1 MAETPKRL
9 KKNISFSEHERD
21 IYEYLDK
28 QGNASAFIKRLILNH
43 MLMEQGI
50 VVPRAVVKDKE
61 DVPQGTDDKETNN
74 NETEQSNE
82 PSEPLEPSEDE
93 VVESTEDETTESNE
107 DEVVESNETQ
117 TDGGMELS
125 EEDKINQGL
134 LPNL

>member
-117 TDGGMELS
+117 TNGGMELS

-134 LPNL
+134 LPNI

>member
-93 VVESTEDETTESNE
+93 VVES
-107 DEVVESNETQ
+107 NETQ

-134 LPNL
+134 LPDL

>member
-21 IYEYLDK
+21 IYEYLEK

-107 DEVVESNETQ
+107 DEVVESNEPQ

-134 LPNL
+134 LPNI